1 MSDLAARR
9 AFAAALA
16 EEAGAYAHA
25 RFRDLDGLAVEEKG
39 HQDLVS
45 DADRATEDLIRARI
59 AERWPGDGIVGE
71 ERGAEPGSTG
81 FDWVIDPIDGTANFV
96 RGLPHW
102 CTVIACAQGG
112 RPVAGAIHDPNTG
125 ETFQAARGLGGTV
138 GDRPL
143 AVARAAGLAAGSV
156 AIGCSGRSDRGATV
170 ALVSGVL
177 ERGGMFF
184 RSGSGALMLADVA
197 AGRLLGYVEEHM
209 YPWDCFAALVMI
221 EEAGGSVRPLDAEAL
236 AQGTRVVAAAPGVF
250 AALEEIADTAFAGR

>member
-16 EEAGAYAHA
+16 EDAGAYALA

-45 DADRATEDLIRARI
+45 DADRATEALIRARI
-59 AERWPGDGIVGE
+59 AARWPGDGIVGE
-71 ERGAEPGSTG
+71 EHGAEPGSTG
-81 FDWVIDPIDGTANFV
+81 FDWVVDPIDGTANFV

-102 CTVIACAQGG
+102 CTAIACAEDGL
-112 RPVAGAIHDPNTG
+112 PVAGAIHDPNTG

-143 AVARAAGLAAGSV
+143 AVARAHGLDAGSV
-156 AIGCSGRSDRGATV
+156 AIGCSGRSDRAASV

-184 RSGSGALMLADVA
+184 RSGSGALMRKQTA
-197 AGRLLGYVEEHM
+197 
-209 YPWDCFAALVMI
+209 
-221 EEAGGSVRPLDAEAL
+221 S
-236 AQGTRVVAAAPGVF
+236 AAAMRP
-250 AALEEIADTAFAGR
+250 